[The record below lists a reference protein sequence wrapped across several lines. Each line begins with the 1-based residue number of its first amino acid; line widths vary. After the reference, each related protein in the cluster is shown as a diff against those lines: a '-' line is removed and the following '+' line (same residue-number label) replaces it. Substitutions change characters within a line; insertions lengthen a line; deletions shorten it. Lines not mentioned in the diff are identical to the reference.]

1 MKQHREIIVSD
12 FLFVMDFRRLLTTIS
27 IAKSFDTHVKN
38 ILSKNSSGQQKPKS
52 EKELFTSDQIE
63 VSIQESYFQLPAREG
78 KISLFLVIED
88 FYAKHSR
95 DKEDKS
101 LLVDDKL
108 IQMFVAH
115 QFDQSHRY
123 NLISI
128 LKTQVKGFNGSQSL
142 ENQEVKV
149 TLNENYI
156 LLLSKLLDENFT
168 DVRSLVPDSK
178 EEEKPKQQSGDSQG
192 GRKGV
197 EKFGF
202 QELFDGKME

>member
-1 MKQHREIIVSD
+1 M
-12 FLFVMDFRRLLTTIS
+12 
-27 IAKSFDTHVKN
+27 
-38 ILSKNSSGQQKPKS
+38 
-52 EKELFTSDQIE
+52 
-63 VSIQESYFQLPAREG
+63 
-78 KISLFLVIED
+78 
-88 FYAKHSR
+88 
-95 DKEDKS
+95 
-101 LLVDDKL
+101 VDDKL

-115 QFDQSHRY
+115 QFDQQHRY

-128 LKTQVKGFNGSQSL
+128 LKTQMKGFNGSQSW
-142 ENQEVKV
+142 ENQEIKI

-178 EEEKPKQQSGDSQG
+178 EEEKPKQRSEDSQEN
-192 GRKGV
+192 RKIV

>member
-1 MKQHREIIVSD
+1 
-12 FLFVMDFRRLLTTIS
+12 
-27 IAKSFDTHVKN
+27 
-38 ILSKNSSGQQKPKS
+38 
-52 EKELFTSDQIE
+52 
-63 VSIQESYFQLPAREG
+63 
-78 KISLFLVIED
+78 
-88 FYAKHSR
+88 
-95 DKEDKS
+95 
-101 LLVDDKL
+101 
-108 IQMFVAH
+108 MFVAH

-128 LKTQVKGFNGSQSL
+128 LKTQMKGFNGSQSL
-142 ENQEVKV
+142 ETQEIKV

-178 EEEKPKQQSGDSQG
+178 EEEKPKQRSEDSQEN
-192 GRKGV
+192 RKVV

>member
-1 MKQHREIIVSD
+1 MSPCQ
-12 FLFVMDFRRLLTTIS
+12 
-27 IAKSFDTHVKN
+27 
-38 ILSKNSSGQQKPKS
+38 SGWWM
-52 EKELFTSDQIE
+52 
-63 VSIQESYFQLPAREG
+63 PAREG
-78 KISLFLVIED
+78 KLSLFLVIED
-88 FYAKHSR
+88 FYAKYSR
-95 DKEDKS
+95 DKEDQS

-156 LLLSKLLDENFT
+156 LLFSKLLDENFT

-178 EEEKPKQQSGDSQG
+178 EEEKPK
-192 GRKGV
+192 
-197 EKFGF
+197 
-202 QELFDGKME
+202 